1 MAIDLY
7 RKDDSRNW
15 YIINYE
21 AGESIDPQS
30 VNLTFS
36 IEQVY
41 EDITFVVEDS
51 NLSES
56 QK

>member
-7 RKDDSRNW
+7 RKDDAGNW
-15 YIINYE
+15 QIVNYE
-21 AGESIDPQS
+21 PGDSIDLKS

-41 EDITFVVEDS
+41 EDITFAVEDS
-51 NLSES
+51 DRKS
-56 QK
+56 

>member
-7 RKDDSRNW
+7 HKDDVGNW
-15 YIINYE
+15 QIVNYE
-21 AGESIDPQS
+21 PGDSIELKS

-41 EDITFVVEDS
+41 EDITFVTE
-51 NLSES
+51 ES
-56 QK
+56 DRSQSL